1 MRLAQGPL
9 HFPEERMNEQ
19 TVHLKAA
26 ITTPPSTLNTRQ
38 TSASVAGPATSPAQR
53 QVCQRCVMDSSAENI
68 RFDANGVCHFCR
80 DFLQKQT
87 PVLDKSDASRS
98 VETRELID
106 RIKSAGRRK
115 RYDCVVGV
123 SGGIDSSYVLH
134 LAVEHGLR
142 PLAVHMDNNWNSE
155 AAANNIKNLV
165 TRLGVDLYTH
175 VIEWQCYRSLLQA
188 FLDAD
193 VVDIE
198 LLYDNASQGV
208 VYRQAKKHGIRHM
221 LMGFNAATEGLM
233 LPRGWR
239 HFKWDL
245 RNIRDIARSGSAAT
259 RKFPGIGIWRR
270 LYYHKVCRMQQVR
283 LLNYVEFNKSQALE
297 LLEERYD
304 YKRYQ
309 YKHYES
315 ILTRFYQGY
324 LLPVKFGIDKRRVH
338 ASTLIMTGEMTR
350 AEALEMLEGPAYDPA
365 EIERDRKYFVKKMGW
380 TENQLDDYLARPP
393 RSHDEFRSDGPLWT
407 KMRQLRGR

>member
-1 MRLAQGPL
+1 MDDQSA
-9 HFPEERMNEQ
+9 H
-19 TVHLKAA
+19 
-26 ITTPPSTLNTRQ
+26 LNTTTEAQPARVTNYQ
-38 TSASVAGPATSPAQR
+38 TTSDGENPVAIASQP

-68 RFDANGVCHFCR
+68 QFDANGVCHFCTQ
-80 DFLQKQT
+80 FLQKQT
-87 PVLDKSDASRS
+87 PVLEKPDAIRS
-98 VETRELID
+98 NESGELID
-106 RIKSAGRRK
+106 RIKYAGRRQ

-134 LAVEHGLR
+134 LAVENGLR

-155 AAANNIKNLV
+155 AAANNIKNMV

-208 VYRQAKKHGIRHM
+208 VYRQAKKHGVRYM

-245 RNIRDIARSGSAAT
+245 RNIRDIARSGDAST
-259 RKFPGIGIWRR
+259 KKFPGIGIWRR

-283 LLNYVEFNKSQALE
+283 LLNYVDFSKTQALE

-304 YKRYQ
+304 YKRYE

-324 LLPVKFGIDKRRVH
+324 LLPMKFGIDKRRVH

-350 AEALEMLEGPAYDPA
+350 PEALEMLDRPAYDPA

-380 TENQLDDYLARPP
+380 AESQLDDYLSRPP
-393 RSHDEFRSDGPLWT
+393 RRHDEFRSDGPLWQ
-407 KMRQLRGR
+407 KMRRLRGS

>member
-1 MRLAQGPL
+1 MDDQSA
-9 HFPEERMNEQ
+9 H
-19 TVHLKAA
+19 
-26 ITTPPSTLNTRQ
+26 LNTTMEAQPARVTNYQ
-38 TSASVAGPATSPAQR
+38 TTSDGENPVAIASQP

-68 RFDANGVCHFCR
+68 QFDANGVCHFCTQ
-80 DFLQKQT
+80 FLQKQT
-87 PVLDKSDASRS
+87 PVLEKPDAIRS
-98 VETRELID
+98 NESGELID
-106 RIKSAGRRK
+106 RIKYAGRRQ

-134 LAVEHGLR
+134 LAVENGLR

-155 AAANNIKNLV
+155 AAANNIKNMV

-208 VYRQAKKHGIRHM
+208 VYRQAKKHGVRYM

-245 RNIRDIARSGSAAT
+245 RNIRDIARSGDAST
-259 RKFPGIGIWRR
+259 KKFPGIGIWRR

-283 LLNYVEFNKSQALE
+283 LLNYVDFSKTQALE

-304 YKRYQ
+304 YKRYE

-324 LLPVKFGIDKRRVH
+324 LLPMKFGIDKRRVH

-350 AEALEMLEGPAYDPA
+350 PEALEMLDRPAYDPA

-380 TENQLDDYLARPP
+380 AESQLDDYLSRPP
-393 RSHDEFRSDGPLWT
+393 RRHDEFRSDGPLWQ
-407 KMRQLRGR
+407 KMRRLRGS

>member
-1 MRLAQGPL
+1 MDDQSA
-9 HFPEERMNEQ
+9 H
-19 TVHLKAA
+19 
-26 ITTPPSTLNTRQ
+26 LNTTMEAQPARVTNYQ
-38 TSASVAGPATSPAQR
+38 TTSDGENPVAIASQP

-68 RFDANGVCHFCR
+68 QFDANGVCHFCTQ
-80 DFLQKQT
+80 FLQKQT
-87 PVLDKSDASRS
+87 PVLEKPDAIRS
-98 VETRELID
+98 NESGELID
-106 RIKSAGRRK
+106 RIKYAGRRQ

-134 LAVEHGLR
+134 LAVENGLR

-155 AAANNIKNLV
+155 AAANNIKNMV

-208 VYRQAKKHGIRHM
+208 VYRQAKKHGVRYM

-245 RNIRDIARSGSAAT
+245 RNIRDIARSGDAST
-259 RKFPGIGIWRR
+259 KKFPGIGIWRR

-283 LLNYVEFNKSQALE
+283 LLNYVDFSKTQAIE

-304 YKRYQ
+304 YKRYE

-324 LLPVKFGIDKRRVH
+324 LLPMKFGIDKRRVH

-350 AEALEMLEGPAYDPA
+350 PEALEMLDRPAYDPA

-380 TENQLDDYLARPP
+380 AESQLDDYLSRPP
-393 RSHDEFRSDGPLWT
+393 RRHDEFRSDGPLWQ
-407 KMRQLRGR
+407 KMRRLRGS

>member
-1 MRLAQGPL
+1 MGDQNAQ
-9 HFPEERMNEQ
+9 
-19 TVHLKAA
+19 
-26 ITTPPSTLNTRQ
+26 LNTTMEARPSKSINCPTRSDGKHPVAV
-38 TSASVAGPATSPAQR
+38 TSQR

-68 RFDANGVCHFCR
+68 RFNSNGVCHYCT
-80 DFLQKQT
+80 DFLEKQT
-87 PVLDKSDASRS
+87 PVLRKSDALRNT
-98 VETRELID
+98 ERQELID
-106 RIKSAGRRK
+106 RIKHAGRRK

-134 LAVEHGLR
+134 LAVENGLR

-245 RNIRDIARSGSAAT
+245 RNIRDIARSGGAST
-259 RKFPGIGIWRR
+259 KKFPGIGIWRR
-270 LYYHKVCRMQQVR
+270 LYYHKLCRMQQVR

-338 ASTLIMTGEMTR
+338 ASTLIMTGELTR
-350 AEALEMLEGPAYDPA
+350 SDALDMLGGPAYDPS
-365 EIERDRKYFVKKMGW
+365 EIERDRKYFVKKMRW
-380 TENQLDDYLARPP
+380 TESQLDDYLSRPP
-393 RSHDEFRSDGPLWT
+393 RRHDEFRSDAPLWA
-407 KMRQLRGR
+407 KLRQLRGR